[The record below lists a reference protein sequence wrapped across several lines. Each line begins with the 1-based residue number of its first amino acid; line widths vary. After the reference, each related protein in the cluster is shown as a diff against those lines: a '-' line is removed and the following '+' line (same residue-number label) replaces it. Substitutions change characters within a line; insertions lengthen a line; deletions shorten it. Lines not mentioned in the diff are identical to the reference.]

1 MYKLIF
7 FILGIL
13 FTFFMLEIRDK
24 CFIRNSTKQLQIQ
37 NIKTLLR
44 QVARWAVAAEG
55 DTDPM
60 IAVLHANYAAGY
72 LWALNDI
79 ATTEEIEAVS
89 GINYLEFRDKITE
102 VQDNATLKVVQACPD
117 YAPPPSILT
126 QIIK

>member
-1 MYKLIF
+1 M
-7 FILGIL
+7 
-13 FTFFMLEIRDK
+13 
-24 CFIRNSTKQLQIQ
+24 QLK

-55 DTDPM
+55 DRDPM

-79 ATTEEIEAVS
+79 ATTEEIESAT
-89 GINYLEFRDKITE
+89 GINYLQFRDKITK
-102 VQDNATLKVVQACPD
+102 VQDNATFKVVQACPE